1 MKQIWLII
9 TAIILLVLRIIF
21 LKFKNETKENFEN
34 PSTSDKIAFCFLTI
48 DNIHKAELW
57 EDFFKG
63 HEDKYSIYLH
73 PKNPEKVDPAYK
85 KYILGNL
92 VETKWGDISLVRAT
106 LNLFR
111 EAYKNQNNKI
121 CVLVSDSCIPLN
133 NFDYI
138 YNELMVN
145 KDQSNIISIRND
157 TPQGYKYRHNS
168 LKLKDPDFIPFI
180 NFKKCSQWCAIN
192 RKTIDFLLKYDYTDS
207 FSLMFAPDE
216 HYFINMFDKFKIPY
230 NIMNIT
236 HDNWLEPSTDTKYKP
251 FPKTYTEISDTDIIK
266 ARQSGSLFF
275 RKVVKETKLDTNY
288 LFGNNIGSPNVRI
301 MTK

>member
-180 NFKKCSQWCAIN
+180 NFKK
-192 RKTIDFLLKYDYTDS
+192 FLE
-207 FSLMFAPDE
+207 A
-216 HYFINMFDKFKIPY
+216 
-230 NIMNIT
+230 
-236 HDNWLEPSTDTKYKP
+236 NWLKGSCYDT
-251 FPKTYTEISDTDIIK
+251 
-266 ARQSGSLFF
+266 
-275 RKVVKETKLDTNY
+275 
-288 LFGNNIGSPNVRI
+288 
-301 MTK
+301 